1 VTGAE
6 LNSATPEDMTLY
18 WFCKKM
24 DPNNNCG
31 GLEIPCGRTCNG
43 APGPGPAPAPCGK
56 IPDGCS
62 GDLDWAAST
71 GIKGN
76 PEWYPDFQKITGVS
90 PSDAKADDVQ
100 LYWSCHSS
108 TCPAT
113 CTGIEAPCGRS
124 CLSTLMDSQDDDSF
138 MATMHGDDDNVED
151 DNDGDIWGDI
161 EDGDIDDDDIDDD
174 IDDDNDNGGDID
186 CGEVNVC
193 QEYPE
198 NLSVKF
204 ACKLQ
209 DDGTNALETSVWE
222 GSGCSG
228 TPMMTRLLDMS
239 KGQLCQSTLAQ
250 CEMM

>member
-1 VTGAE
+1 MG
-6 LNSATPEDMTLY
+6 
-18 WFCKKM
+18 
-24 DPNNNCG
+24 
-31 GLEIPCGRTCNG
+31 
-43 APGPGPAPAPCGK
+43 
-56 IPDGCS
+56 
-62 GDLDWAAST
+62 
-71 GIKGN
+71 
-76 PEWYPDFQKITGVS
+76 
-90 PSDAKADDVQ
+90 
-100 LYWSCHSS
+100 
-108 TCPAT
+108 
-113 CTGIEAPCGRS
+113 
-124 CLSTLMDSQDDDSF
+124 
-138 MATMHGDDDNVED
+138 MHGDD

-161 EDGDIDDDDIDDD
+161 EDGDIDDDVE
-174 IDDDNDNGGDID
+174 DDNDNGGDID